1 MTTDPETGPGHD
13 QTDARIAAYAAF
25 WPYYLREHRKPE
37 TRALHYF
44 GTGLGLA
51 LAVAAV
57 VTADWALLPI
67 ALVSGYLFAWLA
79 HLFVERNRP
88 ATFKYPLWSF
98 VSDFRMLGFW
108 LAGRLDRELERAGAD
123 YPPS

>member
-1 MTTDPETGPGHD
+1 MTDPDKGVRDDRTGERYA
-13 QTDARIAAYAAF
+13 TYAAF
-25 WPYYLREHRKPE
+25 WPYYLREHRRPE

-67 ALVSGYLFAWLA
+67 
-79 HLFVERNRP
+79 
-88 ATFKYPLWSF
+88 
-98 VSDFRMLGFW
+98 
-108 LAGRLDRELERAGAD
+108 
-123 YPPS
+123 